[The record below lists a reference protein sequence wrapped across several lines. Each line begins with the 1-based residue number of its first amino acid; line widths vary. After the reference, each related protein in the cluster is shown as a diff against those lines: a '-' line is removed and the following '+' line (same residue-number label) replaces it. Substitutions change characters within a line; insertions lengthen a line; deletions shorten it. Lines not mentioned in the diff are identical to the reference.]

1 MCYGKGRSLPLSIKL
16 KIYYSL
22 IYSQLNFAILVWGSI
37 ISKNINGSTEL
48 EHVPKQLINVNTV
61 HNKAVRA
68 LVCARK
74 RDPLSKIF
82 RELRLL
88 KLIDIYYYNL
98 GIFAYQTFTS
108 GCPHFFDNYAISHNK
123 HARYVTRSTENTVF
137 DFTSDPIFYNQP
149 HLQKTL
155 QSIKFSAAALWN
167 KLPLT
172 LKQLINVTTFKSQL
186 KAWLMKDYISSRE
199 TITTDIT

>member
-1 MCYGKGRSLPLSIKL
+1 MEVLNSSIYQK
-16 KIYYSL
+16 
-22 IYSQLNFAILVWGSI
+22 
-37 ISKNINGSTEL
+37 
-48 EHVPKQLINVNTV
+48 KQLKNVNTV

-74 RDPLSKIF
+74 PDPLSKIF

-98 GIFAYQTFTS
+98 GIFAYQKFYQRVTT
-108 GCPHFFDNYAISHNK
+108 FFDNYALSHNK
-123 HARYVTRSTENTVF
+123 PARYITRLTKNTVF

-155 QSIKFSAAALWN
+155 LSIKFSAAALWN

-172 LKQLINVTTFKSQL
+172 LKQHAQLKILCLILHLILYFIISLIYKKLFNLSNSQL
-186 KAWLMKDYISSRE
+186 QLCGINCR
-199 TITTDIT
+199 

>member
-1 MCYGKGRSLPLSIKL
+1 MIEQDEVKYLGIIFHNTL
-16 KIYYSL
+16 KFITH
-22 IYSQLNFAILVWGSI
+22 INNITQKI
-37 ISKNINGSTEL
+37 ISKNINGSTEF
-48 EHVPKQLINVNTV
+48 EHVPKQPKNVNTV

-98 GIFAYQTFTS
+98 GIFAYQTFTNR
-108 GCPHFFDNYAISHNK
+108 CPHFFDNYAISHNK
-123 HARYVTRSTENTVF
+123 PARYVTRSTKNTVF

-155 QSIKFSAAALWN
+155 QSIKFSSAALWN
-167 KLPLT
+167 KLLLT
-172 LKQLINVTTFKSQL
+172 LKQLINVTYERLHIFKRNYY
-186 KAWLMKDYISSRE
+186 D
-199 TITTDIT
+199 

>member
-1 MCYGKGRSLPLSIKL
+1 M
-16 KIYYSL
+16 
-22 IYSQLNFAILVWGSI
+22 
-37 ISKNINGSTEL
+37 
-48 EHVPKQLINVNTV
+48 
-61 HNKAVRA
+61 RA

-98 GIFAYQTFTS
+98 GIFAYQALTS

-123 HARYVTRSTENTVF
+123 HARYITRSTKNTAF
-137 DFTSDPIFYNQP
+137 DFTSDPIFYYQP
-149 HLQKTL
+149 HLQTTL

-186 KAWLMKDYISSRE
+186 KAWLTKDYISSRE

>member
-1 MCYGKGRSLPLSIKL
+1 M
-16 KIYYSL
+16 
-22 IYSQLNFAILVWGSI
+22 
-37 ISKNINGSTEL
+37 
-48 EHVPKQLINVNTV
+48 
-61 HNKAVRA
+61 RA

-108 GCPHFFDNYAISHNK
+108 GCSHFFDNYAISHNK
-123 HARYVTRSTENTVF
+123 PARYVTRSTKNTVF

-149 HLQKTL
+149 HSQKTL

-167 KLPLT
+167 KLLLT
-172 LKQLINVTTFKSQL
+172 LKQLINVTYERLHIFKRNYY
-186 KAWLMKDYISSRE
+186 D
-199 TITTDIT
+199 